1 METKYQT
8 FLVLFSTSSSVWAA
22 IESICFKGRSRFVAS
37 IISRVF
43 WLIQKAASSP
53 RCKLSFKSG
62 LESWNF
68 HQGNQNYWKV
78 FILCTLYISGF
89 SISNLITSHFY
100 NIKQILLDILHQDQ
114 VLWQVVRV
122 NFFQI
127 LLYFLKFWYTQWKDK
142 EREDGKNDG
151 MACFQ
156 KWPINRQ
163 KNMTEY
169 E

>member
-1 METKYQT
+1 MYCQSNNWWRFPKILWPSQNIWT
-8 FLVLFSTSSSVWAA
+8 LAA

-68 HQGNQNYWKV
+68 HQGNQNYWQV

-89 SISNLITSHFY
+89 SIWNLITSHFY
-100 NIKQILLDILHQDQ
+100 NIKQILLDILHQAQ
-114 VLWQVVRV
+114 VLWQVVRLSI
-122 NFFQI
+122 FF
-127 LLYFLKFWYTQWKDK
+127 KFFYI
-142 EREDGKNDG
+142 
-151 MACFQ
+151 F
-156 KWPINRQ
+156 
-163 KNMTEY
+163 
-169 E
+169 

>member
-1 METKYQT
+1 MAVGFKFQKVFSITRFFSHRRSEQFWKQNNQT

-100 NIKQILLDILHQDQ
+100 NIKQILLDILHQAQ
-114 VLWQVVRV
+114 VLWQVVRLSI
-122 NFFQI
+122 FF
-127 LLYFLKFWYTQWKDK
+127 KFFYI
-142 EREDGKNDG
+142 
-151 MACFQ
+151 F
-156 KWPINRQ
+156 
-163 KNMTEY
+163 
-169 E
+169 

>member
-1 METKYQT
+1 MAVGFKFQEVFSITRFFSHRRSEQFWKQNNQT

-89 SISNLITSHFY
+89 SIWNLITSHFY
-100 NIKQILLDILHQDQ
+100 NIKQILLDILHQAQ
-114 VLWQVVRV
+114 VLWQVVRLSI
-122 NFFQI
+122 FF
-127 LLYFLKFWYTQWKDK
+127 KFFYI
-142 EREDGKNDG
+142 
-151 MACFQ
+151 F
-156 KWPINRQ
+156 
-163 KNMTEY
+163 
-169 E
+169 